1 MHAPAGHRAS
11 RIRAAAIAAV
21 AAALI
26 ALAGASPAAAKP
38 YSLGFDSVPQNRIA
52 QTKEAGAD
60 IIRIDVN
67 WDDTAPTEPVN
78 PTDPADPTYNWG
90 PVDNAVKAANAQGG
104 LRIMLTVARAPLWAQ
119 GADRPGN
126 ADVGVWKPDAQALG
140 QFAEALAKRY
150 SGSFQPIT
158 ELSPLPR
165 VDVFEAWNEPNLGDW
180 LSPQYKGKKP
190 VAIERY
196 RDMLNAFYEGV
207 HRAQPDASVI
217 GGSTGP
223 FGETPPD
230 AFRTRPLLFARELFC
245 LNKKLKDVKCKD
257 PVKFD
262 IWGHHPINIHGGARR
277 PSLNRDD
284 LSSAADTKR
293 LEKAL
298 NAAEK
303 QKTLGTKGNHPMWAT
318 EIWWETN
325 PPDNRYG
332 FPLQEQA
339 RNYQESFYLL
349 NKSGFDATVVFQ
361 FIDSPVGPQG
371 WEHTQSG
378 VLFDDGTPKPSYT
391 AVRFPFVTDR
401 LSKKKIRVW
410 SVPPVS
416 GRLEI
421 QESSGKN
428 KDFRTIDSISAQA
441 GQITQTKV
449 KVKGRADMRGLVGS
463 EASLSFFQPK
473 GQEAAV
479 RETTLAPR
487 SEASVPPS
495 LAPYVEES
503 PGA

>member
-1 MHAPAGHRAS
+1 MLAPARHRAS
-11 RIRAAAIAAV
+11 RIRAVAAAAV

-26 ALAGASPAAAKP
+26 ALAGASPAGAAKSF
-38 YSLGFDSVPQNRIA
+38 SLGFDSVPQNRIG
-52 QTKEAGAD
+52 QTKEAGAE

-67 WDDTAPTEPVN
+67 WDDTAPSRPVN
-78 PTDPADPTYNWG
+78 PADPADPTYNWG
-90 PVDNAVKAANAQGG
+90 AVDNAVRAATAEGG
-104 LRIMLTVARAPLWAQ
+104 LRIMLTVARAPVWAQ

-126 ADVGVWKPDAQALG
+126 ADVGVWKPDPAALG

-150 SGSFQPIT
+150 SGSYQPIT

-165 VDVFEAWNEPNLGDW
+165 VDAFEAWNEPNLGDW

-196 RDMLNAFYEGV
+196 RKMLNAFYEGV
-207 HRAQPDASVI
+207 HRAQPDAQVI

-223 FGETPPD
+223 FGDTPPN
-230 AFRTRPLLFARELFC
+230 AFRTRPLLFTRELFC
-245 LNKKLKDVKCKD
+245 LSKKLRKTKCKN

-262 IWGHHPINIHGGARR
+262 IWSHHPINIHGGPRR

-284 LSSAADTKR
+284 LSSAVDTRR

-298 NAAEK
+298 DAAEK
-303 QKTLGTKGNHPMWAT
+303 RKTLGTKGNHPMWAT

-332 FPLQEQA
+332 ISLVEQA
-339 RNYQESFYLL
+339 RYYQESFYLL
-349 NKSGFDATVVFQ
+349 HKAGFDTTVVFQ

-371 WEHTQSG
+371 WEYHQSG
-378 VLFDDGTPKPSYT
+378 VLFEDGSPKPSFT
-391 AVRFPFVTDR
+391 AARFPFVTDR

-428 KDFRTIDSISAQA
+428 KDFRKIDSIPAQA
-441 GQITQTKV
+441 GRIAQTKV
-449 KVKGRADMRGLVGS
+449 KVKGRADMRGVVGA
-463 EASLSFFQPK
+463 ETSLEFFQPK
-473 GQEAAV
+473 TQEAKA
-479 RETTLAPR
+479 RETALAPR
-487 SEASVPPS
+487 SQAVLPPS
-495 LAPYVEES
+495 LAPYVEER
-503 PGA
+503 